1 MKHRVDEPV
10 LGILNH
16 KYGALIQLS
25 NGHVILW
32 NEQMDEI
39 NSHISLPEECTHMN
53 VIDNKIY
60 GLGVS
65 KRLFENDKVI
75 LNYVGSFCI
84 HWPFVLATTL
94 DQKLVSY
101 NISPTKVIINICVI
115 FNSLYILIILC
126 MFQIYDN
133 QYRRQIESGSK
144 IVTVTG
150 NSVILQLP
158 RGNLETIKPRTLT
171 ILAAVE
177 LIEERNYLIA
187 FDLLRKERIN
197 LNVMCDLNPLKFI
210 EDLNEFINQIR
221 DSSWISLFV
230 TELDDKNYLNTVYS
244 SQFQQ
249 NKVKELD
256 NKVFVLCSE
265 LMNAL
270 NKLDV
275 DKYAFPLL
283 GCYVKLK
290 RFDLALNLASTN
302 NNYLKHLLFL
312 VDVDKLYKASLAEY
326 NLKMA
331 MQIISQYL

>member
-1 MKHRVDEPV
+1 M
-10 LGILNH
+10 
-16 KYGALIQLS
+16 
-25 NGHVILW
+25 LW
-32 NEQMDEI
+32 NEQMDELD
-39 NSHISLPEECTHMN
+39 SHISLPEECTRMN

-60 GLGVS
+60 GLGIS

-84 HWPFVLATTL
+84 RWPFVLATTL

-101 NISPTKVIINICVI
+101 NINPTKVIINICVI
-115 FNSLYILIILC
+115 FNSLYILIIFC
-126 MFQIYDN
+126 MLQDNDN
-133 QYRRQIESGSK
+133 QCRRQIESGSK

-158 RGNLETIKPRTLT
+158 RGNLETIRPRTLT

-177 LIEERNYLIA
+177 LIEERNYLTA

-230 TELDDKNYLNTVYS
+230 TELEDKNYLNTVYL

-290 RFDLALNLASTN
+290 RFDLALNLASIN

-312 VDVDKLYKASLAEY
+312 VDVDKLYKTSLAEY
-326 NLKMA
+326 NLEMA